1 MKKPAG
7 VRNAVES
14 APSVSKHFWQAI
26 LAVLAWT
33 VVLLYAGVPL
43 VLAILIPIDVALVGL
58 AVLRWRAIQT

>member
-1 MKKPAG
+1 M
-7 VRNAVES
+7 
-14 APSVSKHFWQAI
+14 SKHVWQAI

-43 VLAILIPIDVALVGL
+43 VLAILIPVDVALVGL